1 VNEFLDWAQ
10 KVAPILAGF
19 LVPIVTGVVLPL
31 MGVRKEPRD
40 PSAVRSM
47 SRHAKLHEA
56 LPEESRAPI
65 QKLLEFEAAKYA
77 RTLMRKGTRKLNGG
91 NLAAVI
97 FIGVLTGVVEYFLVY
112 FAFSWWPALLIAG
125 AVFGFSAAL
134 LSAGFTQMYVYEEGD
149 PLETAKPKDSGAAI
163 QSSSDIMTNA

>member
-10 KVAPILAGF
+10 KAAPLVAGLLA
-19 LVPIVTGVVLPL
+19 PIVTGVVLPL
-31 MGVRKEPRD
+31 MGLKKEPRD

-47 SRHAKLHEA
+47 SRHAKLYEA
-56 LPEESRAPI
+56 LPEESREPI
-65 QKLLEFEAAKYA
+65 RKLLEFEAANYA

-97 FIGVLTGVVEYFLVY
+97 VVAVLTGVVEYVLVY
-112 FAFSWWPALLIAG
+112 IAFTWWPASLMAG

-134 LSAGFTQMYVYEEGD
+134 LSVGARQMYVYEDGD
-149 PLETAKPKDSGAAI
+149 PLDPPKTEDAQTKSGSAAKV
-163 QSSSDIMTNA
+163 